1 MFDRDTVGTMLAAT
15 SPFANFS
22 KSELKTIGQKTEH
35 RKLETGE
42 MLTRQGQFGTELIV
56 VLKGTASVDIS
67 GTIVAELGAGEVIG
81 EMALLDHGPR
91 TATIT
96 ATSPMEV
103 AALSIKGFDDLTK
116 QSPALWRAIATGLA
130 RRLREED
137 RSYHN

>member
-1 MFDRDTVGTMLAAT
+1 MFDHDTVGPMLAAT

-22 KSELKTIGQKTEH
+22 KGELRTIGQKTEH
-35 RKLETGE
+35 RKVEAGE

-67 GTIVAELGAGEVIG
+67 GTVVAELGAGEVIG
-81 EMALLDHGPR
+81 EMSLLDHGPR
-91 TATIT
+91 SATIT
-96 ATSPMEV
+96 ATSPMEI
-103 AALSIKGFDDLTK
+103 AALSIKAFNDLTTH
-116 QSPALWRAIATGLA
+116 SPALWRALATGLA

>member
-1 MFDRDTVGTMLAAT
+1 MFNRDTVETMLAAT
-15 SPFANFS
+15 STFANFS
-22 KSELKTIGQKTEH
+22 KSELRTIGRKTEH

-81 EMALLDHGPR
+81 EMSLLDHGPR
-91 TATIT
+91 SATVI

-103 AALSIKGFDDLTK
+103 AALTIKALDDLTK
-116 QSPALWRAIATGLA
+116 QSPALWRAMATGLA

-137 RSYHN
+137 RRYHI